1 MITTS
6 DDQPKQPTQPEKC
19 PQCTLPTQPET
30 PFCERCNFDLRYG
43 MKPVKR
49 GKCIYCENTR
59 DFAREHI
66 FPDWLSKVFP
76 KRHRKRLH
84 VLGRPERIAFWEE
97 IKVIENGS
105 EAQGDPYDTV
115 VYNVCGVCNNGWM
128 STLQTQAK
136 TLVES
141 LAKGMFWILSEADNK
156 LLCRWVTMVSINLQC
171 HARILV
177 APQWQRTAL
186 MNGSSPDGWRV
197 SVGRMTNVGSAGS
210 SFCTT
215 ASVPIGLGD
224 GDFLKITS
232 TAFVIERA
240 IFHSFS
246 SIGNQTLEIALRG
259 VGLGELASPLRPV
272 WPLPSQS
279 VNEPGKNLSSID
291 QLYRLLRRV
300 DDTPIS
306 DEESDPEAE
315 TSLLS
320 AEGATGH
327 VVYGISKNAKEVTF
341 GIQKI
346 DGGFAS
352 FRMEMDGFIG
362 AIQRLREAASKETL
376 LLQGLDPNE
385 RGVEVLDISGGTAT
399 IGPDGTGFLLLEA
412 QAFRLVIPIG
422 PSFVNYL
429 RDRLDEVAHALASD
443 SQDSI
448 DKPAPP

>member
-1 MITTS
+1 MMTTS
-6 DDQPKQPTQPEKC
+6 NDQPKQPTQPEKC
-19 PQCTLPTQPET
+19 PQCALPTHPET

-43 MKPVKR
+43 TKPVKR

-66 FPDWLSKVFP
+66 FPDWLAKIFP

-97 IKVIENGS
+97 IKVIENDS
-105 EAQGDPYDTV
+105 VAQGDPYDTV
-115 VYNVCGVCNNGWM
+115 VYNVCGDCNNGWM
-128 STLQTQAK
+128 STLQAQAK

-141 LAKGMFWILSEADNK
+141 LAKGMFWILSEADNN

-171 HARILV
+171 HARMLV

-186 MNGSSPDGWRV
+186 MNGLMPDGWRI

-215 ASVPIGLGD
+215 ASVPIGLGE
-224 GDFLKITS
+224 GEFLKITS

-246 SIGNQTLEIALRG
+246 SMGNQTLDVALLG
-259 VGLGELASPLRPV
+259 AGLGESAFTIRPV
-272 WPLPSQS
+272 WPLPAQP
-279 VNEPGKNLSSID
+279 VDEPGRDISSID
-291 QLYRLLRRV
+291 QLYRLLRRA
-300 DDTPIS
+300 DDTPIP
-306 DEESDPEAE
+306 DEELDPEAG
-315 TSLLS
+315 TSLES

-327 VVYGISKNAKEVTF
+327 VVYGISKDAKEVTF

-346 DGGFAS
+346 DGGFAT
-352 FRMEMDGFIG
+352 FRMEMNGFTW

-376 LLQGLDPNE
+376 LLQCLDPNE
-385 RGVEVLDISGGTAT
+385 RGVEVLDISEGTAT
-399 IGPDGTGFLLLEA
+399 IGPDGTGILLLEA
-412 QAFRLVIPIG
+412 QAFRIAIPLG
-422 PSFVNYL
+422 PAFVNYL
-429 RDRLDEVAHALASD
+429 RDRLDEVARALASD
-443 SQDSI
+443 SQDAI
-448 DKPAPP
+448 DSPAPS